1 MSTSIRSL
9 LAASLLA
16 GSAFVAAPAMAQT
29 VNPAQEVEGDSSLG
43 IEISGNASIVSD
55 YRFRGL
61 SLSGGDPAIQ
71 GGIDISTAPG
81 FYVGTWGSS
90 IDGGALYGEMELD
103 IYGGWSGEVSP
114 GIGVD
119 VGVIAYLYP
128 ANDIGPAD
136 YGEVYG
142 SVSPTI
148 GPVGVTLGVA
158 YAWEQESLG
167 DDDNLYLYSDLS
179 VGVPTTP
186 LTLSAHL
193 GYTDGALGPDFLS
206 GGTDDSGFDYSV
218 GVSATLLGSLEVGVA
233 YVGVDG
239 LSVDGFSDDT
249 VVATLGVS
257 F

>member
-16 GSAFVAAPAMAQT
+16 GFAFVAAPAAAQT
-29 VNPAQEVEGDSSLG
+29 VNPAQEVGDDSSLG
-43 IEISGNASIVSD
+43 LEISGNASIVSD
-55 YRFRGL
+55 YRFRGV

-90 IDGGALYGEMELD
+90 IDGGPLYGEMELD
-103 IYGGWSGEVSP
+103 LYGGWGGEISP
-114 GIGVD
+114 GIAVD
-119 VGVIAYLYP
+119 VGVIGYFFP
-128 ANDIGPAD
+128 TNDFGPAD

-142 SVSPTI
+142 SVSPTF
-148 GPVGVTLGVA
+148 GPVGATFGVA

-167 DDDNLYLYSDLS
+167 DDDNIYLYSDLS
-179 VGVPTTP
+179 VGLPGTP
-186 LTLSAHL
+186 LTLSGHL
-193 GYTDGALGPDFLS
+193 GYTDGALGPDFLA
-206 GGTDDSGFDYSV
+206 GGTDKSGFDYSV
-218 GVSATLLGSLEVGVA
+218 GASATLLGALEVGVA

-239 LSVDGFSDDT
+239 ASIDGFTDDT